1 MNKISHKK
9 AHRYIQ
15 AAADQLLNENK
26 MDALKEHLIECHV
39 CRKYQE
45 DIENL
50 EQVTR
55 KTLENRIVQKRNTMR
70 STQPDL
76 LNQQIKRKNWIM
88 NIRKGVV
95 VLLGMLALISITFF
109 VVNFGRKVYPQPAQ
123 VIEEAPDDNIIIGV
137 DEDVTITFAVP
148 EFVKDTYIPLADAFE
163 IENPGISIQIVT
175 PSEFYEVWNEEDLF
189 NLASAADTSFHLSS
203 QALLQN
209 QTFFLDLLPL
219 MENDPEF
226 EMEDFW
232 MGSLSACR
240 DETGK
245 IVGLPLDLNMTGM
258 MVDKTVFDQVNFPA
272 PAPGWGWNEFENGLQ
287 VLGVQ
292 QDLVYLD
299 SQTFFTS
306 VLAAQIDP
314 FLSDEEELSKRLID
328 YENAVKA
335 GQIRAYDENQSIG
348 ERQTLIDEQN
358 PALWAAS
365 LNQAVEVIAAQEQT
379 DPAWGFVPYP
389 ISESTNNTSPFGSR
403 CAMISQGSQ
412 HPREAWLWLKF
423 LSEHWLVTADQ
434 VDRYQYIPA
443 RISVADASGFWN
455 GLPETVKETVRFGLA
470 HAWFRSEDSERLSWI
485 QQIFDG
491 VLAGESNLQIALAA
505 GMKSISP
512 SETRTPVPLIAIAT
526 PQKTLTSADNQSIKF
541 YSDAIDQLT
550 MQAIL
555 EEYQKTH
562 PEISIEL
569 IYRNNFM
576 NIDLE
581 NYTRNYDCFTGLSLY
596 VNNSSL
602 YKEGELLAINA
613 FLDLESELSSDIYPD
628 QLNLYTREGELLA
641 LPATQT
647 LSTLTYN
654 ADLLNQLGVA
664 LPSNDWSVDEFLNL
678 INQVSAQSSA
688 EMEVYGYAMISDRL
702 LLASKGIGIETSTPG
717 FQFNSEDSIS
727 TANWLKSLVDDD
739 VVVLNPLDDPNR
751 VAELVAVGQVA
762 IWDTTFN
769 GWFFN
774 GEEPDFL
781 TAKVAIPFST
791 TPLSTNPGGQAY
803 YISSQ
808 ASNPQACWDWIS
820 FLSSQPTTSM
830 YWPVRQSV
838 ATSGEWQSLVGSEA
852 VELFLSMQEREL
864 AYGTMSPQQQ
874 ILQKIWVEAMKAI
887 YEGLPAKT
895 VLSDAQKQYDDYLT
909 CLQINLPPDASNE
922 QLMKIS
928 EICFIG
934 E

>member
-26 MDALKEHLIECHV
+26 MDALKEHLIECQL

-55 KTLENRIVQKRNTMR
+55 KTLENRILQKRNTMR
-70 STQPDL
+70 TTQPDL

-123 VIEEAPDDNIIIGV
+123 VIEEAPEDNIFIGA

-148 EFVKDTYIPLADAFE
+148 EFVKDTYTPLADAFE
-163 IENPGISIQIVT
+163 IENPEISIQIVT

-189 NLASAADTSFHLSS
+189 NLASAADTSFHLS
-203 QALLQN
+203 N
-209 QTFFLDLLPL
+209 QDLLNNQEFFFDLMPL
-219 MENDPEF
+219 IENDLNF

-232 MGSLSACR
+232 PGSISACR
-240 DETGK
+240 SETGK

-258 MVDKTVFDQVNFPA
+258 MVDKPAFDKINITA
-272 PAPGWGWNEFENGLQ
+272 PAPGWGWNEFVNDLQ
-287 VLGVQ
+287 VLGAQ

-314 FLSDEEELSKRLID
+314 FLSDEDELSKRLMD

-335 GQIRAYDENQSIG
+335 GQIHAYDENQSIG

-358 PALWAAS
+358 PALWSAS
-365 LNQAVEVIAAQEQT
+365 VNQAVEMIAAQEQT
-379 DPAWGFVPYP
+379 DPAWGFIPYP

-423 LSEHWLVTADQ
+423 LSEHWLVTDDQ

-443 RISVADASGFWN
+443 RISIADASGFWN
-455 GLPETVKETVRFGLA
+455 GLPETVEDTVRFGLA
-470 HAWFRSEDSERLSWI
+470 HAWYKSEDSERLSWV

-491 VLAGESNLQIALAA
+491 VLAGETNLQTALAA
-505 GMKSISP
+505 GIEIISP
-512 SETRTPVPLIAIAT
+512 SETRTPVPAIAIAT
-526 PQKTLTSADNQSIKF
+526 PQKTKTKLSNQAIKF
-541 YSDAIDQLT
+541 FSDSIDQKT
-550 MQAIL
+550 MQTLL

-562 PEISIEL
+562 SDTFIEL

-581 NYTRNYDCFTGLSLY
+581 NYTRNYDCFTGLSSY

-613 FLDLESELSSDIYPD
+613 FLDLAPEISRDFYPD
-628 QLNLYTREGELLA
+628 QLKLFTRESELLA
-641 LPATQT
+641 LPAIQT

-654 ADLLNQLGVA
+654 ADLLNELGVT

-678 INQVSAQSSA
+678 INAVTAQSSA

-702 LLASKGIGIETSTPG
+702 LLASKGIGIETSTQD
-717 FQFNSEDSIS
+717 FQFNSENSIS
-727 TANWLKSLVDDD
+727 TANWLKSLLDDNI
-739 VVVLNPLDDPNR
+739 VVRNPSDDPNR
-751 VAELVAVGQVA
+751 VAELVAAGQVA

-781 TAKVAIPFST
+781 TGEVAIPFTS
-791 TPLSTNPGGQAY
+791 TPLSANPGGQAY

-820 FLSSQPTTSM
+820 FLSSQPATSM

-838 ATSGEWQSLVGSEA
+838 TTSGEWQSLVGPEA
-852 VELFLSMQEREL
+852 VELFAAMQEREL
-864 AYGTMSPQQQ
+864 AYANMSPQQQ

-895 VLSDAQKQYDDYLT
+895 VLSDAQKQYGDYLT
-909 CLQINLPPDASNE
+909 CMQINLPPDASNE

>member
-55 KTLENRIVQKRNTMR
+55 KTLENRILQERNTMR

-76 LNQQIKRKNWIM
+76 LNQQIKRKNWMM

-95 VLLGMLALISITFF
+95 VLLGMVALISITFF

-123 VIEEAPDDNIIIGV
+123 VIEEAPDDNIIIGA
-137 DEDVTITFAVP
+137 DEDVTISFAVP
-148 EFVKDTYIPLADAFE
+148 EFVKDIYTPLADAFE

-175 PSEFYEVWNEEDLF
+175 PTEFYEVWNEEDLF

-203 QALLQN
+203 QELLQN

-258 MVDKTVFDQVNFPA
+258 MVDKPAFDKINITA
-272 PAPGWGWNEFENGLQ
+272 PAPGWGWNEFVNDLQ
-287 VLGVQ
+287 VLGAQ

-314 FLSDEEELSKRLID
+314 FLSDEDEFSKRLLV

-335 GQIRAYDENQSIG
+335 GQIHAYDENQSIG

-365 LNQAVEVIAAQEQT
+365 LNQAVEVIAAQEQAEPT
-379 DPAWGFVPYP
+379 WSFVPYP
-389 ISESTNNTSPFGSR
+389 LGEGTINTSPFGVR
-403 CAMISQGSQ
+403 CAIISQGSQ
-412 HPREAWLWLKF
+412 HPHEAWLWLKF

-443 RISVADASGFWN
+443 RISIADASGFWN
-455 GLPETVKETVRFGLA
+455 GLPEEVEDTVRFGLA
-470 HAWFRSEDSERLSWI
+470 HAWYKSEDSERLSWV
-485 QQIFDG
+485 QQIFDS
-491 VLAGESNLQIALAA
+491 VLAGETDLQTALAA
-505 GMKSISP
+505 GIEIMSP
-512 SETRTPVPLIAIAT
+512 SETRTPIPAIAIAT
-526 PQKTLTSADNQSIKF
+526 PQKTLTNSDNQTIKF
-541 YSDAIDQLT
+541 FSDSIDQKT
-550 MQAIL
+550 MQTLL

-562 PEISIEL
+562 SDTFIEL
-569 IYRNNFM
+569 IHRNNFM

-581 NYTRNYDCFTGLSLY
+581 NYTRNYDCFTGLSSY

-613 FLDLESELSSDIYPD
+613 FLDLEPEISSDIYPD

-654 ADLLNQLGVA
+654 ADLLNQLEVA

-688 EMEVYGYAMISDRL
+688 DMEVYGYALISDRL
-702 LLASKGIGIETSTPG
+702 LLASKGIEIETSIPD
-717 FQFNSEDSIS
+717 FQLNSEKSIS
-727 TANWLKSLVDDD
+727 TANWLKSLVDDNI
-739 VVVLNPLDDPNR
+739 VVRNPSDDPNR
-751 VAELVAVGQVA
+751 VAELVAAGQVA

-791 TPLSTNPGGQAY
+791 TPLSANPGGQAY

-808 ASNPQACWDWIS
+808 ASDPQACWDWIS
-820 FLSSQPTTSM
+820 FLSSQPAASM

-838 ATSGEWQSLVGSEA
+838 TTSGEWQSLVGPEA
-852 VELFLSMQEREL
+852 VELFAAMQEREL
-864 AYGTMSPQQQ
+864 AYANMSPQEQN
-874 ILQKIWVEAMKAI
+874 LQKIWVEAMKAI
-887 YEGLPAKT
+887 YEGLPART

-909 CLQINLPPDASNE
+909 CMQINLPPDASYD
-922 QLMKIS
+922 QIS
-928 EICFIG
+928 EISEGCIVS